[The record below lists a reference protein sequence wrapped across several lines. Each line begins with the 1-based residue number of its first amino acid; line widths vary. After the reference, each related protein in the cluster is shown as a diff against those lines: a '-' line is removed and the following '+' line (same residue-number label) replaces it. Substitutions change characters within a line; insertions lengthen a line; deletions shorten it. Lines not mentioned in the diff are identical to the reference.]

1 MKFFHAQ
8 GNGVCHTT
16 VYKDCSQPE
25 LIKSINRDMQ
35 SRPSCHY
42 GKPLSVTE
50 RCFSWMML
58 EFFRCWNSFSELM
71 RHHNWN
77 STDRNSGLY
86 LIHWHQTLDLSLSI
100 VTLNELIWLG
110 QAIWCTLEECFI
122 VMEEWI
128 TYKTNVRGYLREGP
142 LFSSL

>member
-1 MKFFHAQ
+1 MSGPKTFLSQNRTPQGSLKDNLSGEAALTMKFFHALR
-8 GNGVCHTT
+8 NGVCHTT

-25 LIKSINRDMQ
+25 LIKSINRYMQ

-77 STDRNSGLY
+77 STDRNSVLY
-86 LIHWHQTLDLSLSI
+86 LIYWHHPWSTLTLACRSL
-100 VTLNELIWLG
+100 L
-110 QAIWCTLEECFI
+110 
-122 VMEEWI
+122 
-128 TYKTNVRGYLREGP
+128 
-142 LFSSL
+142 